1 MFLCAS
7 TSLVGVVFTFFCI
20 PRTKDKSMYELE
32 MLFVKK
38 RGNEGNM
45 ISGFDLI
52 DKAPLSTGSLYPK
65 FQVQTSGI
73 IQKLYETKPDTNKWF
88 SISIN

>member
-38 RGNEGNM
+38 WDNQGNM
-45 ISGFDLI
+45 ISGFDLFDRDTI
-52 DKAPLSTGSLYPK
+52 L
-65 FQVQTSGI
+65 TSEKKI
-73 IQKLYETKPDTNKWF
+73 
-88 SISIN
+88 

>member
-32 MLFVKK
+32 LLFVKK
-38 RGNEGNM
+38 KGNEGNM
-45 ISGFDLI
+45 ISGFDLFDRDTI
-52 DKAPLSTGSLYPK
+52 L
-65 FQVQTSGI
+65 TSEKKI
-73 IQKLYETKPDTNKWF
+73 
-88 SISIN
+88 

>member
-32 MLFVKK
+32 LLFVKK
-38 RGNEGNM
+38 KGTVGNNHEDINGCDL
-45 ISGFDLI
+45 FDKESIMTAEKKI
-52 DKAPLSTGSLYPK
+52 DG
-65 FQVQTSGI
+65 
-73 IQKLYETKPDTNKWF
+73 IQK
-88 SISIN
+88 